1 MKLKRLCGVFSIG
14 ALAALAL
21 VGCGYD
27 QNTGGVDE
35 QAEIV
40 DDDLKYIKSTV
51 WGFGSLTIYD
61 DETDINSGYSQIAT
75 LQNGE
80 ELKFAD
86 ITGVESITYT
96 YYKRVNYKA
105 SDIYKQSLSSYE
117 GALTLW
123 DDDKIH
129 VNAANIGS
137 KQAGNNVK
145 ANGEY
150 LVVLSFEVNEKRY
163 KPIQDLVLDLNVYTK
178 PVITESNFTF
188 NNVTVPIDQVPGDG
202 YVHYASV
209 TVGDKT
215 YELKPTANMSDADLK
230 ALGLSGIS
238 YNYYS
243 SSDRA
248 DKNKTDVPSRANT
261 QTYVFV
267 DLIPAAG
274 YQTPVVSGSYAVT
287 YIQGTASAKTI
298 DYVMNN
304 NKVAQVEPKTTTAA
318 TFTDDL
324 LPTFDNVPGYH
335 FDGWYADEALTQQV
349 NNLTSITGNMT
360 LHAKWTQTAFTVSY
374 EENLVGVGDFLP
386 DAELVTSIPS
396 ILPSLTD
403 PNGNYQFVDWYTDP
417 ACTTA
422 ATPGAAITAD
432 TTLYA
437 KWNNVGDLPQGTL
450 LNETFDIIHP
460 ESISG
465 VTVNGNTY
473 SNTNGALIIT
483 PDGAN
488 TGTIDFDFDDIVNT
502 EEVGKVKTATIS
514 FKLTEAVNAGSWAS
528 FRLYGS
534 STILDN
540 SGTKDKFA
548 IRWNGNRA
556 DSDDT
561 TYAKVAGT
569 TYTYT
574 ITAVFTATGM
584 NITVTATD
592 GVNDPYTLVENHA
605 VTDTKL
611 SHITFGN
618 AKDVTRILTL
628 DDLSVSYV
636 VNDLE

>member
-40 DDDLKYIKSTV
+40 DDDLRYIKSTV

-80 ELKFAD
+80 ELTFAD

-105 SDIYKQSLSSYE
+105 SDIYKQSLSSYD

-215 YELKPTANMSDADLK
+215 YELKPTANMSDADLE

-238 YNYYS
+238 YSYYS

-267 DLIPAAG
+267 DLTPAAG

-324 LPTFDNVPGYH
+324 LPSFDNVPGYT
-335 FDGWYADEALTQQV
+335 FVGWYADEALTQQV
-349 NNLTSITGNMT
+349 NNLTSISGNMT
-360 LHAKWTQTAFTVSY
+360 LYAKWTQTAFTVSY
-374 EENLVGVGDFLP
+374 EENLVGVDEVAN
-386 DAELVTSIPS
+386 AELVTAIPS
-396 ILPSLTD
+396 ELPELQGSGLYTFE
-403 PNGNYQFVDWYTDP
+403 GWYTDP
-417 ACTTA
+417 ACTTE

-437 KWNNVGDLPQGTL
+437 KWNNQGVLPQGTI

-592 GVNDPYTLVENHA
+592 GDNTYTLVENHA

-618 AKDVTRILTL
+618 AKDATRILTL
-628 DDLSVSYV
+628 DDLSVSYA

>member
-1 MKLKRLCGVFSIG
+1 MGKNSYLDSSVDGLTERKQVITSDESFKDIVRFKAISALLVQSIIPEYKTLTLVDVARL
-14 ALAALAL
+14 
-21 VGCGYD
+21 
-27 QNTGGVDE
+27 
-35 QAEIV
+35 IV
-40 DDDLKYIKSTV
+40 DSR
-51 WGFGSLTIYD
+51 
-61 DETDINSGYSQIAT
+61 
-75 LQNGE
+75 
-80 ELKFAD
+80 
-86 ITGVESITYT
+86 
-96 YYKRVNYKA
+96 KR
-105 SDIYKQSLSSYE
+105 
-117 GALTLW
+117 
-123 DDDKIH
+123 
-129 VNAANIGS
+129 
-137 KQAGNNVK
+137 
-145 ANGEY
+145 
-150 LVVLSFEVNEKRY
+150 
-163 KPIQDLVLDLNVYTK
+163 P
-178 PVITESNFTF
+178 
-188 NNVTVPIDQVPGDG
+188 
-202 YVHYASV
+202 
-209 TVGDKT
+209 
-215 YELKPTANMSDADLK
+215 ANMSDADLK

-574 ITAVFTATGM
+574 INVVFTASGM
-584 NITVTATD
+584 NITVIVTD
-592 GVNDPYTLVENHA
+592 GDNIYTLVENHA

-636 VNDLE
+636 VNDIDS

>member
-27 QNTGGVDE
+27 QDTGGVDE

-105 SDIYKQSLSSYE
+105 SDIYKQSLSSYD

-129 VNAANIGS
+129 VNSANIGS

-215 YELKPTANMSDADLK
+215 YELKPTANMSDDDLK

-238 YNYYS
+238 YSYYS
-243 SSDRA
+243 NSDRA

-298 DYVMNN
+298 SYVMNN
-304 NKVAQVEPKTTTAA
+304 DNVAQVESKTTTAA

-324 LPTFDNVPGYH
+324 LPSYDDNDVPGYH

-349 NNLTSITGNMT
+349 NNLTSISGNMT
-360 LHAKWTQTAFTVSY
+360 LYAKWTQTAFTVSY
-374 EENLVGVGDFLP
+374 EENLVGIEVA
-386 DAELVTSIPS
+386 DAELVNAIPS
-396 ILPSLTD
+396 TLPTLTD
-403 PNGNYQFVDWYTDP
+403 SNSKYSFVGWYTDP
-417 ACTTA
+417 ACTTE
-422 ATPGAAITAD
+422 ATPGATITAD

-437 KWNNVGDLPQGTL
+437 KWNKFAELPEKTL
-450 LNETFDIIHP
+450 IDETFEIIHP

-488 TGTIDFDFDDIVNT
+488 TGTIDFNFDDIVGTNPT
-502 EEVGKVKTATIS
+502 EALTTATIS

-534 STILDN
+534 SIILDN

-561 TYAKVAGT
+561 TYDKVAGT

-574 ITAVFTATGM
+574 ITATITTEGM
-584 NITVTATD
+584 TITVKVFD
-592 GVNDPYTLVENHA
+592 GENTHVLVENHTVA
-605 VTDTKL
+605 DTKL

-618 AKDVTRILTL
+618 AKDATRVLTL
-628 DDLSVSYV
+628 DDLKVSYDIV
-636 VNDLE
+636 TPM

>member
-1 MKLKRLCGVFSIG
+1 
-14 ALAALAL
+14 
-21 VGCGYD
+21 
-27 QNTGGVDE
+27 
-35 QAEIV
+35 
-40 DDDLKYIKSTV
+40 
-51 WGFGSLTIYD
+51 
-61 DETDINSGYSQIAT
+61 
-75 LQNGE
+75 
-80 ELKFAD
+80 
-86 ITGVESITYT
+86 
-96 YYKRVNYKA
+96 
-105 SDIYKQSLSSYE
+105 
-117 GALTLW
+117 
-123 DDDKIH
+123 
-129 VNAANIGS
+129 
-137 KQAGNNVK
+137 
-145 ANGEY
+145 
-150 LVVLSFEVNEKRY
+150 
-163 KPIQDLVLDLNVYTK
+163 
-178 PVITESNFTF
+178 
-188 NNVTVPIDQVPGDG
+188 
-202 YVHYASV
+202 
-209 TVGDKT
+209 
-215 YELKPTANMSDADLK
+215 
-230 ALGLSGIS
+230 
-238 YNYYS
+238 
-243 SSDRA
+243 
-248 DKNKTDVPSRANT
+248 
-261 QTYVFV
+261 
-267 DLIPAAG
+267 
-274 YQTPVVSGSYAVT
+274 
-287 YIQGTASAKTI
+287 
-298 DYVMNN
+298 
-304 NKVAQVEPKTTTAA
+304 
-318 TFTDDL
+318 
-324 LPTFDNVPGYH
+324 
-335 FDGWYADEALTQQV
+335 
-349 NNLTSITGNMT
+349 MT

-574 ITAVFTATGM
+574 INVVFTASGM
-584 NITVTATD
+584 NITVIVTD
-592 GVNDPYTLVENHA
+592 GDNIYTLVENHA